1 MSDIANCCNDAD
13 ERLLLEHRCFRF
25 DLMKFD
31 WPYRFAAAR
40 TPYRFLQPSADL
52 LFRGSPRFDINVT
65 LVFHYFEWNDFA
77 YFLLLRKSVEFCRR
91 IWKINFIGTYR
102 TWWISTNSRVLGWMS
117 IRMFKGKSLGN
128 CEEFWRLYFTVGIV
142 FLQLFMH
149 SHLNNKIEK
158 CKLWNFETKI
168 YLGNRSS
175 DNLAQLFRVR

>member
-31 WPYRFAAAR
+31 WPYRFAAAC
-40 TPYRFLQPSADL
+40 TPYRFLQL
-52 LFRGSPRFDINVT
+52 SPFSRFAEVWYDVT

-77 YFLLLRKSVEFCRR
+77 YFLLLWKSVEFCRR
-91 IWKINFIGTYR
+91 ILKINFIGTYR

-128 CEEFWRLYFTVGIV
+128 REDLWRLYFTVGIV
-142 FLQLFMH
+142 FLQLFIH
-149 SHLNNKIEK
+149 SRLNNKIEK

-175 DNLAQLFRVR
+175 DNLGQLFRIR